1 MNDYSSSG
9 VDREAA
15 EVWLDEMGSEIKKSF
30 RPEILSAIGGYGAEF
45 VAPSKMKKPV
55 WVATTD
61 GVGTKLMLAELA
73 GEESFF
79 GIGID
84 LVAMSVNDLLACRAE
99 PLIFLD
105 YLATG
110 KIQKHRQQIFL
121 RGVLEGCKQAGCS
134 LVGGETAEM
143 PGFYSS
149 ERMDVAGFSVGVK
162 EGAQQVD
169 LILEGDEIWGLASS
183 GFHSNGYSLIR
194 KIVTDQKLS
203 WDQEIAGTKL
213 IDFLLAPT
221 RIYSSE
227 VLPWFENPQFKALAH
242 LTGGGVVE
250 NLPRVF
256 PENLSARVSKDAFPK
271 LVWMQKFADWS
282 GMNERE
288 TFSTWNMGIG
298 LCAIVNPKLGG
309 NLASKNWIKLGVMTA
324 KTGEPVSLV

>member
-1 MNDYSSSG
+1 MNDYLSSG

-15 EVWLDEMGSEIKKSF
+15 EVWLDEMGQEIKRNF

-45 VAPSKMKKPV
+45 VAPAKMKKPI

-73 GEESFF
+73 GEKSFF

-110 KIQKHRQQIFL
+110 KIQKSRQQIFL
-121 RGVLEGCKQAGCS
+121 RGVIEGCKQAGCS

-162 EGAQQVD
+162 EVAQSVEPIQA
-169 LILEGDEIWGLASS
+169 GDEIWGLASS
-183 GFHSNGYSLIR
+183 GFHSNGYSLLR
-194 KIVTDQKLS
+194 KIVADKKLS
-203 WDQEIAGTKL
+203 WEEDLQGVKL
-213 IDFLLAPT
+213 LDFLLEPT
-221 RIYSSE
+221 RIYSKD
-227 VLPWFENPQFKALAH
+227 VIGLFENPQFKALAH

-250 NLPRVF
+250 NLPRIF
-256 PENLSARVSKDAFPK
+256 PESLSAEISKATFPK
-271 LVWMQKFADWS
+271 SPWMQKFSEWS
-282 GMNERE
+282 GMSERE
-288 TFSTWNMGIG
+288 AFSTWNMGIG
-298 LCAIVNPKLGG
+298 MAAIVSPQVGAS
-309 NLASKNWIKLGVMTA
+309 LAAQKWIKLGVMKPRA
-324 KTGEPVSLV
+324 SEPVVLL